1 MSDRAVCARF
11 DYAAEY
17 GYGLGKKKSESEK
30 RLQGLA
36 SKISTLDVEKKRLEK
51 REKELGQKIKEL
63 QAALLK
69 AGEAVDLFVEF
80 IEKEK
85 DYQDCR
91 GKLADVVKSIEEL
104 EKRKVKLTD
113 SLKSLQG
120 DISGIER
127 QVWQREKDQQE
138 ALAQLSLYQDA
149 PEAETLEGSIAELE
163 ERLKALKEKYSWDI
177 KLLEKSKKDLAA
189 DCGRKQKELDRLGLQ
204 EEEYA
209 GVLYDEPAAERVEQ
223 EIDRLDQLLKVK
235 MEERVAAAG
244 GEGAARNALDNALIE
259 VKRLGAG
266 SPLPPEEIKGDFDER
281 LKSARIQAKELEA
294 KNHKIAEQVKGYGRI
309 REKIERLVDPN
320 LTDPEKG
327 FIPEQDIAAQAAG
340 LEQAFGKINS
350 ENSEAA
356 NRFRNK
362 YAGLKAD
369 YRDKNSNILA
379 SPAWPRWPGGTAPAP
394 SAS

>member
-1 MSDRAVCARF
+1 VSDRAVCARF

-113 SLKSLQG
+113 SLKILQE

-127 QVWQREKDQQE
+127 QVWQREKEQQE
-138 ALAQLSLYQDA
+138 ARVQLSLYQDA

-209 GVLYDEPAAERVEQ
+209 GVLYDEPTAERVEQ

-235 MEERVAAAG
+235 MEKRVAAAG